1 MRSKVLSGSVL
12 SGSVLSG
19 IDLGGLALGRR
30 GVLLAAALAALSAC
44 GGAARSAP
52 KSGDDDSTVVGQL
65 APDTEFAALR
75 GTGTI
80 RLSSLRGKVVLLD
93 FWASWCAPCQEEL
106 PLLDDMAV
114 RLKNKDIEIVGLS
127 IDESQADAEQFL
139 TRKSAWALTL
149 GQDPEQKIANQF
161 KPPKMPTSYAIDRKG
176 VVRQMNA
183 GFERADLEKIEAQLL
198 ALAAAS

>member
-1 MRSKVLSGSVL
+1 MRSNVLRSNLLSGV
-12 SGSVLSG
+12 
-19 IDLGGLALGRR
+19 DLGGLALGLRR
-30 GVLLAAALAALSAC
+30 LLLAAAFAALSAC
-44 GGAARSAP
+44 GGAARPVPS
-52 KSGDDDSTVVGQL
+52 SGDDHSTFVGQL
-65 APDTEFAALR
+65 APDTEFAELR
-75 GTGTI
+75 GTGNI

-114 RLKNKDIEIVGLS
+114 RLKSKDIEIVGLS

-139 TRKSAWALTL
+139 TRKSAWSLTL

-183 GFERADLEKIEAQLL
+183 GFERADLAKIEAQLL
-198 ALAAAS
+198 ELAAAQ